1 MVKSGNRM
9 TYLFSKIKIILL
21 EVSIFLITIPL
32 FIYSHSIATTIVPSY
47 YSSYEILVTFGLFF
61 LVIFLLWL
69 CWCIFIY
76 GKWAYYYY
84 IKPELIMASH
94 RLSKRYKLYKKLGM
108 TNVYWQDFMNKLEK
122 E

>member
-1 MVKSGNRM
+1 M

-32 FIYSHSIATTIVPSY
+32 ILYSHAVATTIVPSY

-61 LVIFLLWL
+61 LGCFLLWL
-69 CWCIFIY
+69 CCCIFIY
-76 GKWAYYYY
+76 GKWAYYNY
-84 IKPELIMASH
+84 IKLELIMASH

-108 TNVYWQDFMNKLEK
+108 TNVYWQDFVNKLERK
-122 E
+122 NLNH